1 MTGGD
6 DKRDDKHDDK
16 HATTAA
22 PPPPP
27 SAELMTAIAEV
38 RPVRTRRPAR
48 AFAWVAA
55 GSLAYAALLLTLLPH
70 RRDLPFLPRVWF
82 VAIALFWCVAF
93 VTPLAAALLPR
104 PRAVLPDGA
113 RAVRLAVAAVVTLL
127 LISCVLTRA
136 APPYTV
142 VLAGARAQAAGV
154 ARCMT
159 FALFVALVPLALG
172 LVAMRRLL
180 LVGSARLTAALGAAG
195 GALGGLV
202 LHVRCAVGGGLHV
215 GLGHAGG
222 MALAALVGAALGLLL
237 DRRRA

>member
-6 DKRDDKHDDK
+6 DKRD
-16 HATTAA
+16 AAGA
-22 PPPPP
+22 PPPPSP
-27 SAELMTAIAEV
+27 ELMAALARV

-48 AFAWVAA
+48 AFAWAAA
-55 GSLAYAALLLTLLPH
+55 GSLAWAALWLALSPH
-70 RRDLPFLPRVWF
+70 RRDLPFLPRMWF
-82 VAIALFWCVAF
+82 GAVALVWCVAF
-93 VTPLAAALLPR
+93 VTPLAVALLPR

-113 RAVRLAVAAVVTLL
+113 RATRLAAAAVVTLIL
-127 LISCVLTRA
+127 LSFVLPCA
-136 APPYTV
+136 APPHTV
-142 VLAGARAQAAGV
+142 VLVGVRAQAAGI

-172 LVAMRRLL
+172 LLVMRRLL

-202 LHVRCAVGGGLHV
+202 LHVRCAVGAGLHV

-222 MALAALVGAALGLLL
+222 MALATLVGAALGLLL
-237 DRRRA
+237 DRHRA